1 MLKSKLKNEGMD
13 TPEADPKKTNWYTL
27 RVQSGRERT
36 LLERMNRD
44 KERGD
49 LPIIEA
55 FYPTEK
61 TITNRNGQRI
71 MREKVLFPGY
81 IFVETKYVGELE
93 YWVKSTPGAAGL
105 LKDAAGNPIWVKQ
118 YELEKMRAK
127 GDEIDTATSLEY
139 SSGER
144 VRILGGPFSGF
155 EGDVKEMNRQKNSVK
170 VSVKIFGRENFIEI
184 PLDDVERVNN

>member
-1 MLKSKLKNEGMD
+1 MIKTKNESEI
-13 TPEADPKKTNWYTL
+13 TEIDPKKTNWYTL

-105 LKDAAGNPIWVKQ
+105 LKDAAGNPIRVKQ

-127 GDEIDTATSLEY
+127 GDETDTATSLEY

-184 PLDDVERVNN
+184 PLDDVERVTS

>member
-1 MLKSKLKNEGMD
+1 MSNKKSRIDGVD
-13 TPEADPKKTNWYTL
+13 TSEIDPKKTNWYTL

-44 KERGD
+44 KDRGD

-61 TITNRNGQRI
+61 TIINRNGQRI

-118 YELEKMRAK
+118 YELEKMRSK
-127 GDEIDTATSLEY
+127 LDEQDTPTNAEY

-155 EGDVKEMNRQKNSVK
+155 EGDVKEMNRTKNSVK

>member
-1 MLKSKLKNEGMD
+1 MSNTKSRIDGVD
-13 TPEADPKKTNWYTL
+13 TSEVDPKKTNWYTL

-49 LPIIEA
+49 LPILEA

-118 YELEKMRAK
+118 YELEKMRVK
-127 GDEIDTATSLEY
+127 LDESVLSSSTEY

-144 VRILGGPFSGF
+144 VRILIGAFSGF

-184 PLDDVERVNN
+184 PLDDLERVNN

>member
-1 MLKSKLKNEGMD
+1 MSNTKSRIDGVD
-13 TPEADPKKTNWYTL
+13 TSEIDPKKTNWYTL

-44 KERGD
+44 KDRGD

-61 TITNRNGQRI
+61 TIINRNGQRI
-71 MREKVLFPGY
+71 MREKVLFPGC

-118 YELEKMRAK
+118 YELEKMRSK
-127 GDEIDTATSLEY
+127 LDEQDTPTNAEY

-155 EGDVKEMNRQKNSVK
+155 EGDVKEMNRTKNSVK

>member
-1 MLKSKLKNEGMD
+1 MSNTKSRIDGVD
-13 TPEADPKKTNWYTL
+13 TSEVDPKKTNWYTL

-49 LPIIEA
+49 LLILEA

-81 IFVETKYVGELE
+81 IFV
-93 YWVKSTPGAAGL
+93 
-105 LKDAAGNPIWVKQ
+105 
-118 YELEKMRAK
+118 
-127 GDEIDTATSLEY
+127 
-139 SSGER
+139 
-144 VRILGGPFSGF
+144 
-155 EGDVKEMNRQKNSVK
+155 
-170 VSVKIFGRENFIEI
+170 
-184 PLDDVERVNN
+184 

>member
-1 MLKSKLKNEGMD
+1 MIKTKNESEI
-13 TPEADPKKTNWYTL
+13 TEIDPKKTNWYTL

>member
-1 MLKSKLKNEGMD
+1 MSNTKSRIDGVD
-13 TPEADPKKTNWYTL
+13 TSEIDPKKTNWYTL

-44 KERGD
+44 KDRGD

-61 TITNRNGQRI
+61 TIINRNGQRI

-118 YELEKMRAK
+118 YELEKMISK
-127 GDEIDTATSLEY
+127 LDEQDTPTNAEY

-155 EGDVKEMNRQKNSVK
+155 EGDVKEMNRTKNSVK

>member
-127 GDEIDTATSLEY
+127 GDETDTAMVLEY

>member
-1 MLKSKLKNEGMD
+1 MSNTKSRIDGVD
-13 TPEADPKKTNWYTL
+13 TSEIDPKKTNWYTL

-44 KERGD
+44 KDRGD

-61 TITNRNGQRI
+61 TIINRNGQRI

-118 YELEKMRAK
+118 YELEKMRSK
-127 GDEIDTATSLEY
+127 LDEQDTPTNAEY

-155 EGDVKEMNRQKNSVK
+155 EGDVKEMNRTKNSVK

>member
-1 MLKSKLKNEGMD
+1 MSNTKSRIDGVD
-13 TPEADPKKTNWYTL
+13 TSEIDPKKTNWYTL

-44 KERGD
+44 KDRGD

-61 TITNRNGQRI
+61 TIINRNGQRI
-71 MREKVLFPGY
+71 MRQKVLFPGY

-118 YELEKMRAK
+118 YELEKMRSK
-127 GDEIDTATSLEY
+127 LDEQDTPTNAEY

-155 EGDVKEMNRQKNSVK
+155 EGDVKEMNRTKNSVK

>member
-1 MLKSKLKNEGMD
+1 MSNTKSRIDGVD
-13 TPEADPKKTNWYTL
+13 TSEVDPKKTNWYTL

-49 LPIIEA
+49 LLILEA

-118 YELEKMRAK
+118 YELEKMRVK
-127 GDEIDTATSLEY
+127 LDESVLSSSTEY

-144 VRILGGPFSGF
+144 VRILSGAFSGF
-155 EGDVKEMNRQKNSVK
+155 EGDVKEMNRQKNSVR
-170 VSVKIFGRENFIEI
+170 VCVKIFGRENLIEI
-184 PLDDVERVNN
+184 QLDDLERANN